1 MLWFAFSVKNNV
13 TNCPLFAPFFDGA
26 KCISCSGGTPF
37 FDLSLRKCIA
47 AKGIDKNKQ
56 CIDPSF
62 GSTDKDGMRDK
73 GRETPTTFKEVS
85 VNPLVADPIVK
96 SVTFNRERKTR
107 EKIVNPIEGKALV
120 DKEERITNTKYIEI
134 PAIVSLP
141 DVKLI
146 RTRARS

>member
-1 MLWFAFSVKNNV
+1 
-13 TNCPLFAPFFDGA
+13 
-26 KCISCSGGTPF
+26 
-37 FDLSLRKCIA
+37 
-47 AKGIDKNKQ
+47 
-56 CIDPSF
+56 
-62 GSTDKDGMRDK
+62 MRDK